1 MVSAYENKIT
11 KPQTGL
17 GGWFL
22 NTFGEPNFPKFVD
35 VIIEG
40 ANDCDKV
47 MMIMMMMM
55 RELRIVTR
63 EFVRAWMSTGSH
75 SMLAAPTVT
84 SSMTTSQK

>member
-47 MMIMMMMM
+47 MMIMMMM
-55 RELRIVTR
+55 RELRIVNR

-75 SMLAAPTVT
+75 FTLAAHTVT